1 MKQSPGLVIWFCGL
15 PGSGKSTVSAL
26 VSKKLSRTSNN
37 IVISISMDSI
47 RKKIFPKPTYDD
59 QERDAAYRSFVL
71 VASYASKAGATVV
84 LDGTGHRL
92 SWRKLARNECPRFVE
107 VYVKCPVEVC
117 MERETHRRNNTAVR
131 QRLYQAALARLKGGK
146 KIRGLGKVPGIDEP
160 FEESKSA
167 DIVLDSSLEKP
178 EVLAQR
184 VMKILTRKI

>member
-15 PGSGKSTVSAL
+15 PGSGKSTVAAI
-26 VSKKLSRTSNN
+26 VREKLSRISDN
-37 IVISISMDSI
+37 IVILISMDSI

-59 QERDAAYRSFVL
+59 KERDAAYRSFVL
-71 VASYASKAGATVV
+71 IASYASKAGATVV

-92 SWRKLARNECPRFVE
+92 AWRKLARTECPRFVE
-107 VYVKCPVEVC
+107 IYVKCPVELC
-117 MERETHRRNNTAVR
+117 MERETHRKNNTEVR
-131 QRLYQAALARLKGGK
+131 QRLYLEALARLKGGK

-160 FEESKSA
+160 FEESRNP

-178 EVLAQR
+178 EELVKR